1 MTRTAADE
9 HYGCAIEEI
18 VAGTFTLRLP
28 YGQGGIRLYTLF
40 PTGPG
45 LNAVLPDA
53 RLLPVGDGLYTVI
66 NVGLDTYTVKASD
79 GSTTVATILSGDACE
94 LALLDNSTANGTWL
108 ATAFTTVSIGT
119 PLTADRTPYQIDI
132 TKSGTQTINL
142 RTQIERLGY
151 TGEEP
156 VALRVEIADGVFRG
170 AQPGTAAIDTGVLY
184 DGSTVLIVNRGFVSG
199 HGGAGGT
206 GGTSGT
212 GAGQAGSN
220 GGDALVARHDC
231 TVVNYGTFAGGG
243 GGGGGG
249 TGDAGDGGGGGGG
262 GAGATPGAGGTATS
276 NGTVGAGG
284 TQLGGGAGGAG
295 GPGASAGGA
304 GGALGANGTAGSG
317 ASPGAAGTAGYCL
330 RAIGTGVVITV
341 QRTGTLTGPQDLS

>member
-9 HYGCAIEEI
+9 HYGCAKEAVI
-18 VAGTFTLRLP
+18 VGTYTLSLP
-28 YGQGGIRLYTLF
+28 FGENGIRLYTLF
-40 PTGPG
+40 SLAPQ
-45 LNAVLPDA
+45 NVVLPDA
-53 RLLPVGDGLYTVI
+53 RDLPEGPGIYTI
-66 NVGLDTYTVKASD
+66 FNVGLDTLTVKASD
-79 GSTTVATILSGDACE
+79 GTTTVGTIASGNGVE
-94 LALLDNSTANGTWL
+94 LALLDNSTANGSWHITN
-108 ATAFTTVSIGT
+108 FTTVSVGT
-119 PLTADRTPYQIDI
+119 NLTSDRTPYHIDI
-132 TKSGTQTINL
+132 TKSGTTTIDL
-142 RTQIERLGY
+142 RKQLDRLGY
-151 TGEEP
+151 TGSEP
-156 VALRVEIADGVFRG
+156 VALRVEIAEGVFRG
-170 AQPGTAAIDTGVLY
+170 AQTGTAAIDTGVLY
-184 DGSTVLIVNRGFVSG
+184 AGSTVLIVNRGFVSG

-220 GGDALVARHDC
+220 GGDALVARTDC

-249 TGDAGDGGGGGGG
+249 TGDPGDGGGGGGG
-262 GAGATPGAGGTATS
+262 GAGAVPGVGGTATS
-276 NGTVGAGG
+276 NGTVGASG
-284 TQLGGGAGGAG
+284 TQLGGGSGGAG

-317 ASPGAAGTAGYCL
+317 ASPGSAGSAGYCL